1 MAPLTPADVKRWD
14 PEAIH
19 GVFQTAT
26 NRASS
31 LQTLGDNL
39 QQVHLNLSEW
49 HGDSGDAFRA
59 DLGKTR
65 HDIEA
70 DGHESRQVAAAVSR
84 AEADVRA
91 VKSEL
96 DGIEQSAHECG
107 FTIASD
113 WRIDTG
119 GAKLENAKLLAQ
131 QQLQTVLDVC
141 KLHAH
146 SADQE
151 LAAAIRSAVRETPVG
166 VTPSPL
172 GAGQPKTL
180 QDMLLPAGPARP
192 QTGGDPAK
200 GPPIPGEAHGGA
212 TPSLQDM
219 LLGRGEPV
227 GAGGPS
233 GDPLELLSRI
243 PPGTRGIPPPP
254 LKPAEI
260 ESFKAMARQTMIND
274 GVPPDQIEAR
284 LDAVVG
290 QTQQWLDAGAPNY
303 VAPEGP
309 RPPPPGF
316 GEAFGDRWFASEQ
329 GVKNLFG
336 QGGPGA
342 PGVVES
348 WTPML
353 KGTLETVQNPMGAA
367 VDEFKHAVGSP
378 SLAYYLGEKSADVAF
393 NAPAMMFGPETLGL
407 RAGLGEAG
415 TLDALSG
422 VGSDLPGAGSTDSL
436 LPNVHSSLSPLDTP
450 LRAEPMSSG
459 LEDGAATNFV
469 DPSGPTGFSPPSIRH
484 PSGSVEGPASA
495 GSAGHPSS
503 EPAQIVSLTGHPA
516 DSAVPPSHSEV
527 PVTVGHASA
536 AAEVPQSA
544 GPGPNPASMPVAADH
559 TPMSAGSH
567 AQPGPMPRG
576 VPDPPPPTGDD
587 HIPLD
592 VSDHD
597 HLSNENASADSNH
610 GGSPYPVDS
619 EGHYLAGSLP
629 SYEELQKITS
639 TDPNQA
645 YYWSGRNSDG
655 IGVGPDDSGIAELIA
670 HGSGGVTLEMALEA
684 NGVDPLPVWNR
695 HDPVSVQFWEDAS
708 AAYAENAH
716 GEVTAIIGTNLRP
729 GNIWQ
734 TVEIPRLMENPEITR
749 ILQIDPDTG
758 QSITIFER
766 GK

>member
-1 MAPLTPADVKRWD
+1 MTPLTPADVKRWD

-113 WRIDTG
+113 WRIDPG

-131 QQLQTVLDVC
+131 QQLQAVLDVC

-151 LAAAIRSAVRETPVG
+151 LAAAIRSAVGETPVG

-219 LLGRGEPV
+219 LLGRGEPA

-243 PPGTRGIPPPP
+243 PPGTRGVAPPP

-260 ESFKAMARQTMIND
+260 ESFKAMARRTMIND

-309 RPPPPGF
+309 RPPAPGF
-316 GEAFGDRWFASEQ
+316 GEGFGDRWFAMENAIHDLTGQ
-329 GVKNLFG
+329 NGGGAMGDAWGGMVKGLASDAKDSLLY
-336 QGGPGA
+336 GPFA
-342 PGVVES
+342 HVDDLSHEVKS
-348 WTPML
+348 FMD
-353 KGTLETVQNPMGAA
+353 NP
-367 VDEFKHAVGSP
+367 
-378 SLAYYLGEKSADVAF
+378 AYYAGGKTADGAI
-393 NAPAMMFGPETLGL
+393 ALPGLMFGPETLGL
-407 RAGLGEAG
+407 RAGLGDMSE
-415 TLDALSG
+415 LDAASG
-422 VGSDLPGAGSTDSL
+422 LFHGAPGVHPATTSLEDVLPGVRAPEVPHDA
-436 LPNVHSSLSPLDTP
+436 PL
-450 LRAEPMSSG
+450 
-459 LEDGAATNFV
+459 
-469 DPSGPTGFSPPSIRH
+469 PSGGH
-484 PSGSVEGPASA
+484 PSGLVEGPS
-495 GSAGHPSS
+495 SAGHGLPGPS
-503 EPAQIVSLTGHPA
+503 EPLAGGGPSYGPVDHSPTSGAEHGPAPEPQWAQIGHDQPITYHPEASQVALDLADAAAHGRPTSELSQRIADMSTHYVGDDADRVVLGKWAGDENGYIGEARRNGGIYYDTSGDVWDNIGHGLSKQAAIDLGWEVNENFLRSQMERGVARIDYVTEGTRFNSIADVLRLDA
-516 DSAVPPSHSEV
+516 DSF
-527 PVTVGHASA
+527 SA
-536 AAEVPQSA
+536 KEI
-544 GPGPNPASMPVAADH
+544 
-559 TPMSAGSH
+559 
-567 AQPGPMPRG
+567 RYL
-576 VPDPPPPTGDD
+576 
-587 HIPLD
+587 I
-592 VSDHD
+592 
-597 HLSNENASADSNH
+597 ENAGDYGYERVGDSW
-610 GGSPYPVDS
+610 VRV
-619 EGHYLAGSLP
+619 EGR
-629 SYEELQKITS
+629 Q
-639 TDPNQA
+639 
-645 YYWSGRNSDG
+645 
-655 IGVGPDDSGIAELIA
+655 
-670 HGSGGVTLEMALEA
+670 
-684 NGVDPLPVWNR
+684 
-695 HDPVSVQFWEDAS
+695 
-708 AAYAENAH
+708 
-716 GEVTAIIGTNLRP
+716 
-729 GNIWQ
+729 
-734 TVEIPRLMENPEITR
+734 
-749 ILQIDPDTG
+749 
-758 QSITIFER
+758 
-766 GK
+766 